1 MTLAQSTQFAPFDD
15 GIIGGNVWVKDSAK
29 YRNYY
34 IASGGNNSHMVISGN
49 LTLDA
54 GTTLDLSAHENSG
67 DDDGNPKPN
76 RTLTIHGNYINKGA
90 DIINP
95 VRSWT
100 P

>member
-1 MTLAQSTQFAPFDD
+1 GD
-15 GIIGGNVWVKDSAK
+15 G
-29 YRNYY
+29 
-34 IASGGNNSHMVISGN
+34 
-49 LTLDA
+49 
-54 GTTLDLSAHENSG
+54 
-67 DDDGNPKPN
+67 DGNPYPN